1 MKIENKIEPLLNGP
15 MKFAGYTLLLLAV
28 FFVYEGSII
37 PGIVVALLVSFF
49 VFSFSGVEIDTTGRR
64 IKQYNRIF
72 GLFKT
77 GRWKSLDA
85 FPGITLVPM
94 RRVNTFASRSNRT
107 TTTIQND
114 YRIYLINKARKPA
127 VVIKV
132 CKNPEQAQNS
142 LDEFSIWLKLP
153 VYSIK
158 R

>member
-15 MKFAGYTLLLLAV
+15 MKFAGYTFLLLAV
-28 FFVYEGSII
+28 FFVYEGSVIT
-37 PGIVVALLVSFF
+37 GIVVALLVSFF

-64 IKQYNRIF
+64 IKQYNRVF

-77 GRWKSLDA
+77 GRWRSLDA
-85 FPGITLVPM
+85 FTGLTLVPM
-94 RRVNTFASRSNRT
+94 RRVSSIASRANIVNST
-107 TTTIQND
+107 VEND
-114 YRIYLINKARKPA
+114 YRIYLVNKARKPA
-127 VVIKV
+127 VAIKV
-132 CKNPEQAQNS
+132 CKNREQAQNS